1 MSVNINCVV
10 LIGRLTKDP
19 EVHGRRCTMRL
30 AVSERRRDA
39 ASAEWYD
46 RPNYFDIVTFGALAQ
61 RCADH
66 LVRGRLIAIN
76 GALSWHEWQPDV
88 EGAPRR
94 QRVEV
99 IADTVRFLD
108 APPASRPV
116 TRSEPEPVAA
126 SGTVATAEN
135 GDEQPSPDGPD
146 PSDDDGTLAEQDSS
160 TTAGVP
166 A

>member
-30 AVSERRRDA
+30 AVSERRHDA
-39 ASAEWYD
+39 VTAEWYD

-66 LVRGRLIAIN
+66 LVRGRLVAIN
-76 GALSWHEWQPDV
+76 GSLSWHEWQPEE

-108 APPASRPV
+108 APPTARPAV
-116 TRSEPEPVAA
+116 HAAPEPD
-126 SGTVATAEN
+126 TA
-135 GDEQPSPDGPD
+135 GAPD
-146 PSDDDGTLAEQDSS
+146 PDAVTADVGLHAGADDARAPTPQEDETP
-160 TTAGVP
+160 AGAP